1 MGYSYSHNIREL
13 FSYEDDFNSADDVK
27 ELGDR
32 ANVKF
37 VGVLT
42 DIMRRTSRNGNK
54 YARLTMQDEGGVLEG
69 LFLDGSRDARL
80 TNYLDSGKKL
90 PKKSD
95 VVIIYGSK
103 GDDIVFIDKIFP
115 LKDKIYM
122 KLSELK

>member
-1 MGYSYSHNIREL
+1 
-13 FSYEDDFNSADDVK
+13 
-27 ELGDR
+27 
-32 ANVKF
+32 
-37 VGVLT
+37 
-42 DIMRRTSRNGNK
+42 
-54 YARLTMQDEGGVLEG
+54 MQDEGGVLEG